1 MATLTIGQLAK
12 KARVNLETI
21 RYYERRGLVPE
32 PPRNKS
38 GHRVYS
44 QEAVKRTGFI
54 KRCQAHGFSLK
65 EVSELLA
72 LRVGPDT
79 TCGDVKAR
87 VERKITDIEKR
98 IEDLEKIKEAL
109 LRMSGKCVL
118 NEPVGECP
126 ILEEL
131 YK

>member
-12 KARVNLETI
+12 KAKVNLETI
-21 RYYERRGLVPE
+21 RYYERRGLIPE

-44 QEAVKRTGFI
+44 QEAVRRMGFI

-87 VERKITDIEKR
+87 IERKITDIEKR
-98 IEDLEKIKEAL
+98 IADLQKIKEAL

-118 NEPVGECP
+118 NGPVGECP

>member
-1 MATLTIGQLAK
+1 MEKLTIGQLAK
-12 KARVNLETI
+12 RVNVNLETI
-21 RYYERRGLVPE
+21 RYYERRGLLPE

-38 GHRVYS
+38 GHRIYS
-44 QEAVKRTGFI
+44 QEAIKRTGFI

-65 EVSELLA
+65 EVFELLS
-72 LRVGPDT
+72 LSVGPDS

-87 VERKITDIEKR
+87 VESKISDIEKR
-98 IEDLEKIKEAL
+98 IADLEKIKEAL
-109 LRMSGKCVL
+109 LRMSSKCVL

-131 YK
+131 YR